1 MAESHRPK
9 AGATATQA
17 QQPAPA
23 QGAPLFRKF
32 DPAAFRWDGVQ
43 LEEYKLH
50 KGEHPGEGW
59 RDITRQVVAGRH
71 GEPCAFRVRYFE
83 VGPGGHSSLEKH
95 THIHIVITL
104 RGRGR
109 VIIGDN
115 AYETQPFDVMYV
127 PPDTPHQFVNDAE
140 EPFGFLCVVDADR
153 DRPRPLSPEEL
164 ARLRANPATAA
175 VMRA

>member
-1 MAESHRPK
+1 MSHTETRDVK
-9 AGATATQA
+9 AN
-17 QQPAPA
+17 PAH
-23 QGAPLFRKF
+23 LFRRF
-32 DPAAFRWDGVQ
+32 DPAAYRWDGVE

-50 KGEHPGEGW
+50 QGTHPGEGW

-95 THIHIVITL
+95 QHIHIVMTL
-104 RGRGR
+104 RGKGR
-109 VIIGDN
+109 VIIGEQV
-115 AYETQPFDVMYV
+115 YETQPFDVMYV
-127 PPDTPHQFVNDAE
+127 PPMTPHQFVNDGE
-140 EPFGFLCVVDADR
+140 EPFGFVCVVDGDR
-153 DRPRPLSPEEL
+153 DRPQPLSPEEL